1 MNDLIDLSNLVFD
14 ELLKSHGE
22 QPEGRELF
30 LYSSTLGTPFYLIG
44 SEKRI
49 TVTGHGVSKNFE
61 DSAIEALDKQWKAQI
76 QAAREKIA
84 AEITKKIKSN
94 DQQPKDGDIFNFWSG
109 EGNWREIKF

>member
-1 MNDLIDLSNLVFD
+1 MNDLIDLGNLVFD

-30 LYSSTLGTPFYLIG
+30 LYSLTLGQPFYLIG
-44 SEKRI
+44 SDKRI
-49 TVTGHGVSKNFE
+49 VITGDGVSKNFE
-61 DSAIEALDKQWKAQI
+61 DSEIDALNEKWKEQI
-76 QAAREKIA
+76 RAARERIA
-84 AEITKKIKSN
+84 SEITKRIKSE

>member
-1 MNDLIDLSNLVFD
+1 MNDLIDLGNLVFD
-14 ELLKSHGE
+14 ELLKNHGE
-22 QPEGRELF
+22 QPTGRELF
-30 LYSSTLGTPFYLIG
+30 LYSLTHGQPFYLLG
-44 SEKRI
+44 SDKRI
-49 TVTGHGVSKNFE
+49 VVTGDGVSKNFE

-84 AEITKKIKSN
+84 SEITKRIKSE